1 MVPRSAVGGRRT
13 AGEAVRAG
21 GIPHQ
26 VDRVVGLATRRNA
39 PAQERFPLA
48 AGTPGLPDD
57 ERPDPLNPEITVRTR
72 LTLTATLAT
81 ALLLTSCGGG
91 SDDAAG
97 AGASGGSSGEALRVA
112 TEGTYA
118 PFSFHDPA
126 NGNELTGYD
135 VEVAR
140 AVGEKLGREVEFSET
155 QFDAIFA
162 GLEAGRI
169 DFIANQIGVNPE
181 RQAKYLFSTPY
192 TYSNGVVIT
201 RADDTSVSS
210 LADVAGKRSA
220 QSTTSNFAEVATGA
234 GAQIEAV
241 EGFTQAITL
250 LKQSRVDVTINDS
263 LAFLEYQKTTGDQD
277 VKVAAEI
284 DDPSESAFAFA
295 QDSTELQTEVD
306 GALEELRT
314 DGTLA
319 QISEKYFGEDVST
332 GDSEVEEAQQPTV
345 QASAWDLVRDTAAP
359 MAVAT
364 LKATIPLTAISFVVG
379 LAIALVVALMRLSSV
394 AVVSQLAR
402 TYISL
407 IPAPRCWCSCS

>member
-1 MVPRSAVGGRRT
+1 M
-13 AGEAVRAG
+13 
-21 GIPHQ
+21 
-26 VDRVVGLATRRNA
+26 
-39 PAQERFPLA
+39 
-48 AGTPGLPDD
+48 
-57 ERPDPLNPEITVRTR
+57 NPETPVRTR

-97 AGASGGSSGEALRVA
+97 AGASGGGSGEALRVA

-201 RADDTSVSS
+201 RADDTSVTT

-277 VKVAAEI
+277 VKVAVEI
-284 DDPSESAFAFA
+284 DDQSESAFAFA

-319 QISEKYFGEDVST
+319 QISEKYFGEDVSA
-332 GDSEVEEAQQPTV
+332 E
-345 QASAWDLVRDTAAP
+345 
-359 MAVAT
+359 
-364 LKATIPLTAISFVVG
+364 
-379 LAIALVVALMRLSSV
+379 
-394 AVVSQLAR
+394 
-402 TYISL
+402 
-407 IPAPRCWCSCS
+407 

>member
-1 MVPRSAVGGRRT
+1 M
-13 AGEAVRAG
+13 
-21 GIPHQ
+21 
-26 VDRVVGLATRRNA
+26 
-39 PAQERFPLA
+39 
-48 AGTPGLPDD
+48 
-57 ERPDPLNPEITVRTR
+57 NPETTTVRTR
-72 LTLTATLAT
+72 LTLTAALAT

-91 SDDAAG
+91 DSDDAG
-97 AGASGGSSGEALRVA
+97 SASGGGSGDAITVA

-140 AVGEKLGREVEFSET
+140 AVGEKLGREVEFAET
-155 QFDAIFA
+155 PFDSIFA
-162 GLEAGRI
+162 GLDAGRF
-169 DFIANQIGVNPE
+169 DLIANQIGVNPE

-284 DDPSESAFAFA
+284 DDPSESAFAFR
-295 QDSTELQTEVD
+295 QDSAELQTQVD
-306 GALEELRT
+306 GALEQLRT

-319 QISEKYFGEDVST
+319 QISEKYFGEDVSA
-332 GDSEVEEAQQPTV
+332 E
-345 QASAWDLVRDTAAP
+345 
-359 MAVAT
+359 
-364 LKATIPLTAISFVVG
+364 
-379 LAIALVVALMRLSSV
+379 
-394 AVVSQLAR
+394 
-402 TYISL
+402 
-407 IPAPRCWCSCS
+407 